1 MSTLPTPPRPP
12 ARLVRLLL
20 VEDEPKV
27 AAFIRK
33 GLETQSYKVEVAT
46 DGREGKLLAAAQKYD
61 LVILDVNLPHVNGIE
76 LCRFI
81 RGKHAQV
88 PILMLTALG
97 TTGDKLTGFEAG
109 ADDYLVK
116 PFEFLELLA
125 RVHALLRRAAP
136 PEEAEPSL
144 RIADLELDL
153 REKVARRAGKTIEL
167 TAREF
172 SLLEYLM
179 RNAGRVV
186 SRNDIAERVWEI
198 SFDPGTNIIEVYV
211 NYLRKKVDKDAP
223 VKLIHT
229 VIGMGYML
237 KEK

>member
-1 MSTLPTPPRPP
+1 
-12 ARLVRLLL
+12 
-20 VEDEPKV
+20 
-27 AAFIRK
+27 
-33 GLETQSYKVEVAT
+33 
-46 DGREGKLLAAAQKYD
+46 
-61 LVILDVNLPHVNGIE
+61 
-76 LCRFI
+76 
-81 RGKHAQV
+81 
-88 PILMLTALG
+88 MLTAMG
-97 TTGDKLTGFEAG
+97 TTSDKLTGFEAG

-136 PEEAEPSL
+136 PDEGEPLL

-179 RNAGRVV
+179 RNAGRVM
-186 SRNDIAERVWEI
+186 SRQDLAEKVWEMN
-198 SFDPGTNIIEVYV
+198 FDPGTNIIEVYV
-211 NYLRKKVDKDAP
+211 NYLRKKVDKDAS

-229 VIGMGYML
+229 VIGMGYLL

>member
-1 MSTLPTPPRPP
+1 MSPTPPSPTRS
-12 ARLVRLLL
+12 VRLLL

-61 LVILDVNLPHVNGIE
+61 LFILDVNLPHVSGIE

-81 RGKHAQV
+81 RAKHAKV
-88 PILMLTALG
+88 PILMLTAMG
-97 TTGDKLTGFEAG
+97 TTSDKLTGFEAG

-136 PEEAEPSL
+136 SDEGERLL

-172 SLLEYLM
+172 ALLEYLM
-179 RNAGRVV
+179 RNAGRVI
-186 SRNDIAERVWEI
+186 SRQDLAEKVWEMN
-198 SFDPGTNIIEVYV
+198 FDPGTNIIEVYV
-211 NYLRKKVDKDAP
+211 NYLRKKVDKDAS

-229 VIGMGYML
+229 VIGMGYLL

>member
-1 MSTLPTPPRPP
+1 MIEDSPVRGLPKTTR
-12 ARLVRLLL
+12 VLL

-33 GLETQSYKVEVAT
+33 GMESQHYKVEVAG
-46 DGREGKLLAAAQKYD
+46 DGREGKLMAAAQKYD
-61 LVILDVNLPHVNGIE
+61 LVILDINLPYINGIE

-81 RGKHAQV
+81 RGKYAKV

-97 TTGDKLTGFEAG
+97 TTGDKLSGFDAG

-125 RVHALLRRAAP
+125 RVNALMRRTAGP
-136 PEEAEPSL
+136 PDEETTL
-144 RIADLELDL
+144 KIADLELDL
-153 REKVARRAGKTIEL
+153 REKVARRDGRTIEL

-179 RNAGRVV
+179 RHKGRVV
-186 SRNDIAERVWEI
+186 SRTDIAEQVWDI
-198 SFDPGTNIIEVYV
+198 NFDTGTNIIDVYV
-211 NYLRKKVDKDAP
+211 NYLRKKVDKDAS

-229 VIGMGYML
+229 AIGMGYML